1 MKNRGLGIHP
11 DKSQS
16 LGFTVY
22 QARQTGSFD
31 QFGEFY
37 LDNLL
42 IYVRS

>member
-1 MKNRGLGIHP
+1 MTAHTDDFAAAELVDH
-11 DKSQS
+11 
-16 LGFTVY
+16 
-22 QARQTGSFD
+22 FD